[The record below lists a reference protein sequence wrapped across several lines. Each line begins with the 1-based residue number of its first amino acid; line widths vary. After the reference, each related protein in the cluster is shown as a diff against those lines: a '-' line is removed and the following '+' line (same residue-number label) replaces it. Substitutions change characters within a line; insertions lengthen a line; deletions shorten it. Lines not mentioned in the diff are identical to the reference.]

1 MQTRKKQQKKWQ
13 SFVDFT
19 KKESWQIPWDKLFQ
33 NYINRI
39 KFTKISSESQKVR
52 LFEKCVKKLLQGYVR
67 EEVKLSVKNE
77 GLWDKTKLYEL
88 LSFEYFQPERE
99 QESFVIFTVLLQ
111 NCFKLISMQIFI
123 Y

>member
-77 GLWDKTKLYEL
+77 GLWDKTKLY
-88 LSFEYFQPERE
+88 
-99 QESFVIFTVLLQ
+99 
-111 NCFKLISMQIFI
+111 
-123 Y
+123 